1 MFGRR
6 GGEKG
11 AIGEIRGGKVREEK
25 EIWSSCLQ
33 DGCQPEIQSDNLRSV
48 MDESM
53 TRIRMCRFSY

>member
-6 GGEKG
+6 GGKKG

-25 EIWSSCLQ
+25 EIWSPCLQ

>member
-1 MFGRR
+1 MFGRQ

-11 AIGEIRGGKVREEK
+11 AIGEIRGKVRGEK
-25 EIWSSCLQ
+25 EIWSPCLQ
-33 DGCQPEIQSDNLRSV
+33 GGWQPEILSDNLRSV